1 MIVLDKPTTNAM
13 TKILVNALE
22 SLAAHQGLTVSQI
35 AVRCI
40 LTGRVPTF
48 PAYSREVVNTYAELE
63 QELTRGPDCM
73 SA

>member
-63 QELTRGPDCM
+63 QELTRGPVN
-73 SA
+73 A

>member
-1 MIVLDKPTTNAM
+1 MTGPGESPRLSPVVTNA
-13 TKILVNALE
+13 LLNVLE
-22 SLAAHQGLTVSQI
+22 KLAISQGLTTREI

-63 QELTRGPDCM
+63 QELTRGPVN
-73 SA
+73 A